1 MLCIISNIIA
11 ESIIKG
17 HVWDYE
23 HIGRRVAVHIV
34 VEVGH
39 IEAVVAVPTD
49 FVDMAAVHIA
59 AGRIAGRGVV
69 GSIDFGVLDLDTE
82 T

>member
-1 MLCIISNIIA
+1 
-11 ESIIKG
+11 
-17 HVWDYE
+17 VV

-49 FVDMAAVHIA
+49 FVGMAAVHIA
-59 AGRIAGRGVV
+59 AGRTAEAGVV
-69 GSIDFGVLDLDTE
+69 GSIDFEVLDLDTE